1 MMNDLLKSVDGLP
14 LILKVILCI
23 PCIDIFYCICRV
35 VQGVVKN
42 NVLCIVLGI
51 LTVFPGAFFMWLLDL
66 IWVLWKGHAL
76 LLGDEIFS

>member
-1 MMNDLLKSVDGLP
+1 MNDLLKSVDGLP

-42 NVLCIVLGI
+42 NVLWIVLGI
-51 LTVFPGAFFMWLLDL
+51 LTVFPGAFFLLLLDL

>member
-42 NVLCIVLGI
+42 NGLWIVLGI

>member
-1 MMNDLLKSVDGLP
+1 MNDLLKSVDGLP

-42 NVLCIVLGI
+42 NVLWIVLGI
-51 LTVFPGAFFMWLLDL
+51 LTVFPGALFMWLLDL

>member
-1 MMNDLLKSVDGLP
+1 MNDLLKSVDGLP

-42 NVLCIVLGI
+42 NVLWIGLGI

>member
-1 MMNDLLKSVDGLP
+1 MNDLLKSVDGLP

-23 PCIDIFYCICRV
+23 PCIDIFYCTCSV

-42 NVLCIVLGI
+42 NVLWIVLGI

>member
-1 MMNDLLKSVDGLP
+1 MNDLLKSVDGLR

-42 NVLCIVLGI
+42 NVLWIVLGI

>member
-1 MMNDLLKSVDGLP
+1 MMNDLLKPVDGLP
-14 LILKVILCI
+14 LILKVNLCI

-42 NVLCIVLGI
+42 NVLWIVLGI